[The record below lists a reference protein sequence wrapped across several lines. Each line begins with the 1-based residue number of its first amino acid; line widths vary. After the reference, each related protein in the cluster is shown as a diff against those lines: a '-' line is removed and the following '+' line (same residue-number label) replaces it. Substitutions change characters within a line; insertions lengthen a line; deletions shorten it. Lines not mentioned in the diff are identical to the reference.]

1 MSRTKDYTHELSL
14 LDEIWT
20 MCKDYEGGGAK
31 CSTHGFRHR
40 PVPPKIIFDEV
51 IELKSRVTLPV
62 SAIAEHWKTSREAIY
77 RWTLRYYGENP
88 FQDRRKKIDWEGVL
102 PTILEEV
109 KLNPKYKTIRDLE
122 FLSDI
127 PSIRT
132 GMMRYKDNPI
142 VEAIKE
148 QLDENKKIAPATIKC
163 YRCHEEK
170 DTKTE
175 FHNSLRF
182 KDGYSR
188 TCKDCSKAQ
197 QKEYYY
203 KRTEKN
209 KDGEV
214 FVEEK
219 WCSWCKQTKSKDM
232 FYRAKGNTTGLQQYC
247 KPCQDMLQK
256 RSISRRNID
265 QDTWKEVR

>member
-14 LDEIWT
+14 LDDIWT
-20 MCKDYEGGGAK
+20 MCRDYVGGGRK
-31 CSTHGFRHR
+31 CSKHGGRHR
-40 PVPPKIIFDEV
+40 PVPPKHIFDEV
-51 IELKSRVTLPV
+51 IELRKEVKLPV
-62 SAIAEHWKTSREAIY
+62 SVIAEHWKTSREAIH
-77 RWTLRYYGENP
+77 RWATRYYGENP
-88 FQDRRKKIDWEGVL
+88 FHDRQPRIDWEGVL
-102 PTILEEV
+102 ATLLEEV
-109 KLNPKYKTIRDLE
+109 RLNPKYKTQRDLE
-122 FLSDI
+122 NLSGI

-132 GMMRYKDNPI
+132 GMYNHKDNPL
-142 VEAIKE
+142 VDAIKE
-148 QLDENKKIAPATIKC
+148 QLAENQKVAPATIKC

-175 FHNSLRF
+175 FHNSLQF

-188 TCKDCSKAQ
+188 TCKDCSKAT
-197 QKEYYY
+197 QKKYYY
-203 KRTEKN
+203 KRVEAN

-219 WCSWCKQTKSKDM
+219 WCSWCKQTKSRDS
-232 FYRAKGNTTGLQQYC
+232 FHRAKGNTTGLQQYC

-265 QDTWKEVR
+265 QNTWKEVR